1 MRLTF
6 SRQQRLDCQA
16 VSLVDLNLN
25 CRHEIIP
32 ILRTLQHVYE
42 TPKLRDEI
50 LDLIAQDV
58 NRDSRDNYGRPGLSY
73 WQIPCMNW
81 R

>member
-16 VSLVDLNLN
+16 VSQIDLNLN

-32 ILRTLQHVYE
+32 ILRALLHVRE
-42 TPKLRDEI
+42 TPKLRD
-50 LDLIAQDV
+50 DRSVANKAARFDGHGQPWWRAHV
-58 NRDSRDNYGRPGLSY
+58 RP
-73 WQIPCMNW
+73 WQTQ
-81 R
+81 RS